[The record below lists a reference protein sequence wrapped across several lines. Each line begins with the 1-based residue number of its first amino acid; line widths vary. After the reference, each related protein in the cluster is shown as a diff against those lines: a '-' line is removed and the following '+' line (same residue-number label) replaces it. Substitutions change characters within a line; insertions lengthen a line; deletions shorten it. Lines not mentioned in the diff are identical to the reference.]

1 MTYMKPIAGHSSTKW
16 IRYYLF
22 KNGRALDKDFLN
34 LTDRDWKGRDWA
46 KVMDQTREIF
56 GNDIPVKK
64 DGTVRTYEHIIISLD
79 EKDGGV
85 DLEDFRDFVNEW
97 ASKWFDSRG
106 PEGEGIG
113 RFEVAIAYH
122 NDNKARATDGKQGI
136 LHAHLVI
143 NNTELETK
151 RRISGLLTTKVVQA
165 MRADLQT
172 MSLERGWHAFATDG
186 KSYTQSEMTAKGL
199 QVSRGKRLDR
209 AMAAL
214 DNVLANE
221 AKGAQYEDLGKAM
234 MDRMEERVSVNK
246 MIPETYDDAAPN
258 EPNDKA
264 PETQGA
270 RPSHAGDIEGFSYT
284 TMRTDDGRVLR
295 LVVPRGFG
303 DSDTMAERQIESRE
317 GWSWKDDIRDRVDI
331 AARISK
337 GPADFASKLGELGI
351 TVNYNRN
358 GDLVYHHPSDPATR
372 KVKGSTLGKRYA
384 ASSIEQTMAEKY
396 ASRRQRAQALVGR
409 ERWMNEDE
417 RAAALAI
424 AKAAAP
430 CTREGAELMSRLK
443 STIEQNDSA
452 PRDQSRRGT
461 NVEYPSSLANS
472 LGIEYPKTSSAGDG
486 RRKKMT
492 EEEILEAMADVRDE
506 KGYGGLAAN
515 NPTGTSPKS
524 NSSRQQEDAAE
535 IQKSKHH

>member
-1 MTYMKPIAGHSSTKW
+1 MTYMKILSGHSSAKW

-22 KNGRALDKDFLN
+22 KNDRAIDKDFLN

-46 KVMDQTREIF
+46 KVMDRTREIF

-64 DGTVRTYEHIIISLD
+64 DTKVRTYEHFIISLD
-79 EKDGGV
+79 EKDDGV
-85 DLEDFRDFVNEW
+85 ELDDFRDFVNEW

-106 PEGEGIG
+106 PEGQGIG

-122 NDNKARATDGKQGI
+122 DDNTAREAEGKQGI

-151 RRISGLLTTKVVQA
+151 RRISGLRTTKVVQA

-186 KSYTQSEMTAKGL
+186 KSYTQAEMDAKGL
-199 QVSRGKRLDR
+199 KVSRGKRLDR

-221 AKGAQYEDLGKAM
+221 AKGAQIEDFSEAM
-234 MDRMEERVSVNK
+234 QDQLDERHPVDK
-246 MIPETYDDAAPN
+246 LIPETFTVGAAPSSQPKVG
-258 EPNDKA
+258 EAGPTASDKV
-264 PETQGA
+264 
-270 RPSHAGDIEGFSYT
+270 SGFSYT
-284 TMRTDDGRVLR
+284 TMRTDDGRVMR
-295 LVVPRGFG
+295 LVVPHGFG
-303 DSDTMAERQIESRE
+303 DSETMAERQIETRE
-317 GWSWKDDIRDRVDI
+317 GWSWKDDIRDRVDV
-331 AARISK
+331 AMRISK

-351 TVNYNRN
+351 KVNYNRE
-358 GDLVYHHPSDPATR
+358 GDLIYHHPSDPASR
-372 KVKGSTLGKRYA
+372 KVKGSTLGKQYA
-384 ASSIEQTMAEKY
+384 ATSIEQVIAEKHT
-396 ASRRQRAQALVGR
+396 SQRQRSQSLPSR
-409 ERWMNEDE
+409 ERWMNDDE

-424 AKAAAP
+424 AKAAIP
-430 CTREGAELMSRLK
+430 CTREGAELMGRLK

-452 PRDQSRRGT
+452 ARDEIRHGMG
-461 NVEYPSSLANS
+461 VEYPSSLANS
-472 LGIEYPKTSSAGDG
+472 LGIEYPKHTTARDS

-492 EEEILEAMADVRDE
+492 EEEILEAMADIRDE
-506 KGYGGLAAN
+506 KGFGGLAAN
-515 NPTGTSPKS
+515 NPTNSTTKS
-524 NSSRQQEDAAE
+524 NSGQQQEDAAE

>member
-1 MTYMKPIAGHSSTKW
+1 MTYMKPLSGHSSVKW

-22 KNGRALDKDFLN
+22 KNDRALDKDFLN

-46 KVMDQTREIF
+46 KVMDRTREIF
-56 GNDIPVKK
+56 GNNVPVKK
-64 DGTVRTYEHIIISLD
+64 DAKVRTYEHMIISLD

-85 DLEDFRDFVNEW
+85 ELDDFRDFVNEW

-122 NDNKARATDGKQGI
+122 DDNTARAADGKRGI

-151 RRISGLLTTKVVQA
+151 RRISGLLTTKVIQA

-186 KSYTQSEMTAKGL
+186 KSYTQAEMDAKGL

-221 AKGAQYEDLGKAM
+221 AKGAQDADLGKAM
-234 MDRMEERVSVNK
+234 MERMEERYPVRK
-246 MIPETYDDAAPN
+246 MVPETYGGPSSEKAA
-258 EPNDKA
+258 A
-264 PETQGA
+264 TETETGNAQ
-270 RPSHAGDIEGFSYT
+270 PGDVPGFSYT
-284 TMRTDDGRVLR
+284 TMRTEDGKVLR

-303 DSDTMAERQIESRE
+303 DSDTMAERQIERRE
-317 GWSWKDDIRDRVDI
+317 GWSWKDDIRDRVDV
-331 AARISK
+331 AVRISK
-337 GPADFASKLGELGI
+337 GPADFAAKLAELGI

-358 GDLVYHHPSDPATR
+358 GDFVYHHPSDPETR
-372 KVKGSTLGKRYA
+372 KVKGSTLGRRYA
-384 ASSIEQTMAEKY
+384 AQSIEQSMAEKY
-396 ASRRQRAQALVGR
+396 ASRRQRAQGLVGR

-424 AKAAAP
+424 AKAAKP
-430 CTREGAELMSRLK
+430 CTREGAELMGRLK

-452 PRDQSRRGT
+452 PRDQTRRGS
-461 NVEYPSSLANS
+461 NVEYPSSLASS
-472 LGIEYPKTSSAGDG
+472 LGIEYPKASASGDG
-486 RRKKMT
+486 RRKRMT

-515 NPTGTSPKS
+515 NPTGTSPKP
-524 NSSRQQEDAAE
+524 NGSRQQEDATE

>member
-1 MTYMKPIAGHSSTKW
+1 MTYMKPLSGHSSVKW

-22 KNGRALDKDFLN
+22 KNDRALDKDFLN

-46 KVMDQTREIF
+46 KVMDRTREIF
-56 GNDIPVKK
+56 GNNVPVKK
-64 DGTVRTYEHIIISLD
+64 DTKVRTYEHMIISLD
-79 EKDGGV
+79 EKDNGV
-85 DLEDFRDFVNEW
+85 ELDDFRDFVNEW

-122 NDNKARATDGKQGI
+122 DDNKARGVQGKQGI
-136 LHAHLVI
+136 LHAHIVI

-186 KSYTQSEMTAKGL
+186 KSYTQAEMDAQGL
-199 QVSRGKRLDR
+199 KVSRGKRLDR

-221 AKGAQYEDLGKAM
+221 AKGAKVEDFGEAM
-234 MDRMEERVSVNK
+234 QQQLDERRSVEK
-246 MIPETYDDAAPN
+246 LIPETYANSLTPSRQAKDGKADPSNPN
-258 EPNDKA
+258 QV
-264 PETQGA
+264 TGL
-270 RPSHAGDIEGFSYT
+270 SYT
-284 TMRTDDGRVLR
+284 IMRTDDGRAMR

-303 DSDTMAERQIESRE
+303 DSDTMAERQIEQRE

-331 AARISK
+331 AMRISK
-337 GPADFASKLGELGI
+337 GPTDFASKLGELGI
-351 TVNYNRN
+351 QINYNRN
-358 GDLVYHHPSDPATR
+358 GDIVYHHPSDPASR
-372 KVKGSTLGKRYA
+372 KVKGSTLGKRYTA
-384 ASSIEQTMAEKY
+384 TAIEQTMAEKY
-396 ASRRQRAQALVGR
+396 VSRRQRAQGLVSR
-409 ERWMNEDE
+409 ERWMDEDE

-452 PRDQSRRGT
+452 PRDKVTSGS

-472 LGIEYPKTSSAGDG
+472 LGIEYPKASAAGGG
-486 RRKKMT
+486 RRKKLT
-492 EEEILEAMADVRDE
+492 EEETLEAMADIRDE

-515 NPTGTSPKS
+515 NPTGTSS
-524 NSSRQQEDAAE
+524 NSGNSHQQEDANE
-535 IQKSKHH
+535 IQKTKHH

>member
-1 MTYMKPIAGHSSTKW
+1 MTYMKPLSGHSSVKW

-22 KNGRALDKDFLN
+22 KNDRALDKDFLN

-46 KVMDQTREIF
+46 KVMDRTREIF
-56 GNDIPVKK
+56 GNNVPVKK
-64 DGTVRTYEHIIISLD
+64 DAKVRTYEHMIISLD

-85 DLEDFRDFVNEW
+85 ELDDFRDFVNEW

-122 NDNKARATDGKQGI
+122 DDNTARAADGKRGI

-151 RRISGLLTTKVVQA
+151 RRISGLLTTKVIQA

-186 KSYTQSEMTAKGL
+186 KSYTQAEMDAKGL

-221 AKGAQYEDLGKAM
+221 AKGAQDADLGKAM
-234 MDRMEERVSVNK
+234 MERMEERYPVRK
-246 MIPETYDDAAPN
+246 MVPETYGGPSSEKAAP
-258 EPNDKA
+258 A
-264 PETQGA
+264 ETETGNAQ
-270 RPSHAGDIEGFSYT
+270 PGDVPGFSYT
-284 TMRTDDGRVLR
+284 TMRTEDGKMLR

-303 DSDTMAERQIESRE
+303 DSDTMAERQIERRE
-317 GWSWKDDIRDRVDI
+317 GWSWKDDIRDRVDV
-331 AARISK
+331 AVRISK
-337 GPADFASKLGELGI
+337 GPADFAAKLAELGI

-358 GDLVYHHPSDPATR
+358 GDFVYHHPSDPESR
-372 KVKGSTLGKRYA
+372 KVKGSTLGRRYA
-384 ASSIEQTMAEKY
+384 AQSIEQSMAEKY
-396 ASRRQRAQALVGR
+396 ASRRQRAQGLVGR

-424 AKAAAP
+424 AKAAKP
-430 CTREGAELMSRLK
+430 CTREGAELMGRLK

-452 PRDQSRRGT
+452 PRDQTRRGS
-461 NVEYPSSLANS
+461 NVEYPSSLASS
-472 LGIEYPKTSSAGDG
+472 LGIEYPKASASGDG
-486 RRKKMT
+486 RRKRMT

-515 NPTGTSPKS
+515 NPTGTSPKP
-524 NSSRQQEDAAE
+524 NGSRQQEDATE

>member
-1 MTYMKPIAGHSSTKW
+1 MTYMKPLSGHSSVKW

-22 KNGRALDKDFLN
+22 KNDRALDKDFLN

-46 KVMDQTREIF
+46 KVMDRTREII
-56 GNDIPVKK
+56 GNNVPVKK
-64 DGTVRTYEHIIISLD
+64 DTKVRTYEHIIISLD
-79 EKDGGV
+79 EKDNGV
-85 DLEDFRDFVNEW
+85 ELDDFRDFVNEW
-97 ASKWFDSRG
+97 ASKWFDSRS

-122 NDNKARATDGKQGI
+122 DDNKARGVQGKQGI
-136 LHAHLVI
+136 LHAHIVI

-186 KSYTQSEMTAKGL
+186 KSYTQAEMDAKGL
-199 QVSRGKRLDR
+199 KVSRGKRLDR

-214 DNVLANE
+214 DNVLTNE
-221 AKGAQYEDLGKAM
+221 AKGAQAEDFGEAM
-234 MDRMEERVSVNK
+234 QNQLDERRPVEK
-246 MIPETYDDAAPN
+246 LIPETYGNGSAASPRSDVDRTDPSSTS
-258 EPNDKA
+258 EPA
-264 PETQGA
+264 
-270 RPSHAGDIEGFSYT
+270 SLSYT
-284 TMRTDDGRVLR
+284 TMRTEDGRVMR
-295 LVVPRGFG
+295 LVVPHGFG
-303 DSDTMAERQIESRE
+303 DSDTMAERQIEQRE

-331 AARISK
+331 AMRISK
-337 GPADFASKLGELGI
+337 GPADFASKLSELGI
-351 TVNYNRN
+351 QVNYNRD
-358 GDLVYHHPSDPATR
+358 GDIVFHHPSDPVSR

-384 ASSIEQTMAEKY
+384 ATAIEQTMAEKY
-396 ASRRQRAQALVGR
+396 AGRRQRTQGLIGR

-430 CTREGAELMSRLK
+430 CTREGAQLMSRLK

-452 PRDQSRRGT
+452 PRDQVSHGSSI
-461 NVEYPSSLANS
+461 EYPSSLANS
-472 LGIEYPKTSSAGDG
+472 LGIEYPKASSAGDG

-492 EEEILEAMADVRDE
+492 EEEILDAMVDIRDE

-515 NPTGTSPKS
+515 NPTGTST
-524 NSSRQQEDAAE
+524 NSASSHQQEDANE
-535 IQKSKHH
+535 IQKTKHH

>member
-1 MTYMKPIAGHSSTKW
+1 MTYMKVLSGHSSVKW

-22 KNGRALDKDFLN
+22 KNDRALDKDFLN

-46 KVMDQTREIF
+46 KVMDRTREIF
-56 GNDIPVKK
+56 GNNVPVKRGGK
-64 DGTVRTYEHIIISLD
+64 VRTYEHIIISLD
-79 EKDGGV
+79 EKDNGV
-85 DLEDFRDFVNEW
+85 ELDDFRDFVNEW

-122 NDNKARATDGKQGI
+122 DDNTARAADGKRGI

-151 RRISGLLTTKVVQA
+151 RRISGLRTTKVIQA

-186 KSYTQSEMTAKGL
+186 KSYTQAEMDAKGL

-221 AKGAQYEDLGKAM
+221 AKGAQDADLGKAM
-234 MDRMEERVSVNK
+234 MERMEERYPVRK
-246 MIPETYDDAAPN
+246 MVPETYGGPSSEKAAP
-258 EPNDKA
+258 A
-264 PETQGA
+264 ETETGSAQ
-270 RPSHAGDIEGFSYT
+270 PGDVPGFSYT
-284 TMRTDDGRVLR
+284 TMRTEDGKMLR

-303 DSDTMAERQIESRE
+303 DSDTMAERQIERRE
-317 GWSWKDDIRDRVDI
+317 GWSWKDDIRDRVDV
-331 AARISK
+331 AVRISK
-337 GPADFASKLGELGI
+337 GPADFAAKLAELGI

-358 GDLVYHHPSDPATR
+358 GDFVYHHPSDPETR
-372 KVKGSTLGKRYA
+372 KVKGSTLGRRYA
-384 ASSIEQTMAEKY
+384 AQSIEQSMAEKY
-396 ASRRQRAQALVGR
+396 ASRRQRAQGLVGR

-424 AKAAAP
+424 AKAAKP
-430 CTREGAELMSRLK
+430 CTREGAELMGRLK

-452 PRDQSRRGT
+452 PRDQTRRGS
-461 NVEYPSSLANS
+461 NVEYPSSLASS
-472 LGIEYPKTSSAGDG
+472 LGIEYPKASASGDG
-486 RRKKMT
+486 RRKRMT

-515 NPTGTSPKS
+515 NPTGTSPKP
-524 NSSRQQEDAAE
+524 NGSRQQEDATE

>member
-1 MTYMKPIAGHSSTKW
+1 MTYMKPLSGHSSVKW

-22 KNGRALDKDFLN
+22 KNDRALDKDFLN

-46 KVMDQTREIF
+46 KVMDRTREIF
-56 GNDIPVKK
+56 GNNVPVKK
-64 DGTVRTYEHIIISLD
+64 DAKVRTYEHMIISLD

-85 DLEDFRDFVNEW
+85 DLDDFRDFVNEW

-122 NDNKARATDGKQGI
+122 DDNTARAADGKRGI

-151 RRISGLLTTKVVQA
+151 RRISGLLTTKVIQA

-186 KSYTQSEMTAKGL
+186 KSYTQAEMDAKGL

-221 AKGAQYEDLGKAM
+221 AKGAQDADLGKAM
-234 MDRMEERVSVNK
+234 MERMEERYPVRK
-246 MIPETYDDAAPN
+246 MVPETYGGPSSEKAAP
-258 EPNDKA
+258 A
-264 PETQGA
+264 ETETGNAQ
-270 RPSHAGDIEGFSYT
+270 PGDVPGFSYT
-284 TMRTDDGRVLR
+284 TMRTEDGKTLR

-303 DSDTMAERQIESRE
+303 DSDTMAERQIERRE
-317 GWSWKDDIRDRVDI
+317 GWSWKDDIRDRVDV
-331 AARISK
+331 AVRISK
-337 GPADFASKLGELGI
+337 GPADFAAKLAELGI
-351 TVNYNRN
+351 RVNYNRN
-358 GDLVYHHPSDPATR
+358 GDFVYHHPSDPETR
-372 KVKGSTLGKRYA
+372 KVKGSTLGRRYA
-384 ASSIEQTMAEKY
+384 AQSIEQSMAEKY
-396 ASRRQRAQALVGR
+396 ASRRQRAQGLVGR

-424 AKAAAP
+424 AKAAKP
-430 CTREGAELMSRLK
+430 CTREGAELMGRLK

-452 PRDQSRRGT
+452 PRDQTRRGS
-461 NVEYPSSLANS
+461 NVEYPSSLASS
-472 LGIEYPKTSSAGDG
+472 LGIEYPKASASGDG
-486 RRKKMT
+486 RRKRMT

-515 NPTGTSPKS
+515 NPTGTSPKP
-524 NSSRQQEDAAE
+524 NGSRQQEDATE

>member
-1 MTYMKPIAGHSSTKW
+1 MTYMKPLSGHSSVKW

-22 KNGRALDKDFLN
+22 KNGRALDRDFLN

-46 KVMDQTREIF
+46 KVMDRTREIF
-56 GNDIPVKK
+56 GNDVPVKK
-64 DGTVRTYEHIIISLD
+64 DAKVRTYEHMIISLD

-85 DLEDFRDFVNEW
+85 ELDDFREFVNEW

-122 NDNKARATDGKQGI
+122 DDNTARAADGKRGI

-151 RRISGLLTTKVVQA
+151 RRISGLLTTKVIQA

-186 KSYTQSEMTAKGL
+186 KSYTQAEMDARGL
-199 QVSRGKRLDR
+199 KVSRGKRLDR

-221 AKGAQYEDLGKAM
+221 AKGAQDVDLGKAM
-234 MDRMEERVSVNK
+234 MERMEERYPVRK
-246 MIPETYDDAAPN
+246 MVPETYGGASPDEANPA
-258 EPNDKA
+258 
-264 PETQGA
+264 ETKTGNT
-270 RPSHAGDIEGFSYT
+270 RPGDVPGFSYT
-284 TMRTDDGRVLR
+284 TMRTEDGKVLR

-303 DSDTMAERQIESRE
+303 DSDTMAERQIERRE
-317 GWSWKDDIRDRVDI
+317 GWSWKDDIRDRVDV
-331 AARISK
+331 AVRISE
-337 GPADFASKLGELGI
+337 GSADFAAKLAELGI
-351 TVNYNRN
+351 RVNYNRD
-358 GDLVYHHPSDPATR
+358 GDLVYRHPSDPASR
-372 KVKGSTLGKRYA
+372 KVKGATLGRRYA
-384 ASSIEQTMAEKY
+384 AESIEQAMAEKY
-396 ASRRQRAQALVGR
+396 AGRRQRSQGIAGR
-409 ERWMNEDE
+409 ERWMDEDE

-424 AKAAAP
+424 AKAAVP
-430 CTREGAELMSRLK
+430 CTREGAELMGRLK
-443 STIEQNDSA
+443 STIELNDSVS
-452 PRDQSRRGT
+452 RDRVAGGSG
-461 NVEYPSSLANS
+461 VEYPSSLANS
-472 LGIEYPKTSSAGDG
+472 LGIEYPRASSAGDG
-486 RRKKMT
+486 RRKRLT

-506 KGYGGLAAN
+506 MGHGGLAAN

-524 NSSRQQEDAAE
+524 GNSGHQEDAAE

>member
-1 MTYMKPIAGHSSTKW
+1 MTYMKPLSGHSSVKW

-22 KNGRALDKDFLN
+22 KNDRALDKDFLN

-46 KVMDQTREIF
+46 KVMDHTREIF
-56 GNDIPVKK
+56 GNNVPVKK
-64 DGTVRTYEHIIISLD
+64 DAKVRTYEHMIISLD

-85 DLEDFRDFVNEW
+85 ELDDFRDFVNEW

-122 NDNKARATDGKQGI
+122 DDNTARAADGKQGI
-136 LHAHLVI
+136 LHAHIVI

-186 KSYTQSEMTAKGL
+186 KSYTQAEMDAKGL

-221 AKGAQYEDLGKAM
+221 AKGAQDADLGKAM
-234 MDRMEERVSVNK
+234 MERMEERYPVRK
-246 MIPETYDDAAPN
+246 MVPETYGGPSSEKAAPA
-258 EPNDKA
+258 EA
-264 PETQGA
+264 ETGNAQLA
-270 RPSHAGDIEGFSYT
+270 DIPGFSYT
-284 TMRTDDGRVLR
+284 TMRTEDGKMLR

-303 DSDTMAERQIESRE
+303 DSDTMAERQIERRE
-317 GWSWKDDIRDRVDI
+317 GWSWKDDIRDRVDV
-331 AARISK
+331 AVRISK
-337 GPADFASKLGELGI
+337 GPADFAAKLAELGI

-358 GDLVYHHPSDPATR
+358 GDFVYHHPSDPETR
-372 KVKGSTLGKRYA
+372 KVKGSTLGRRYA
-384 ASSIEQTMAEKY
+384 AQSIEQSMAEKY
-396 ASRRQRAQALVGR
+396 ASRRQRAQGLVGR

-424 AKAAAP
+424 AKAAKP
-430 CTREGAELMSRLK
+430 CTREGAELMGRLK

-452 PRDQSRRGT
+452 PRDQTRRGS
-461 NVEYPSSLANS
+461 NVEYPSSLASS
-472 LGIEYPKTSSAGDG
+472 LGIEYPKASASGDG
-486 RRKKMT
+486 RRKRMT

-515 NPTGTSPKS
+515 NPTGTSPKP
-524 NSSRQQEDAAE
+524 NGSRQQEDATE

>member
-1 MTYMKPIAGHSSTKW
+1 MTYMKPLSGHSSVKW

-22 KNGRALDKDFLN
+22 KNDRALDKDFLN

-46 KVMDQTREIF
+46 KVMDRTREIF
-56 GNDIPVKK
+56 GNNVPVKK
-64 DGTVRTYEHIIISLD
+64 DAKVRTYEHMIISLD

-85 DLEDFRDFVNEW
+85 ELDDFRDFVNEW

-122 NDNKARATDGKQGI
+122 DDNTARAADGKRGI

-151 RRISGLLTTKVVQA
+151 RRISGLLTTKVIQA

-186 KSYTQSEMTAKGL
+186 KSYTQPEMDAKGL

-221 AKGAQYEDLGKAM
+221 AKGAQDADLGKAM
-234 MDRMEERVSVNK
+234 MERMEERYPVRK
-246 MIPETYDDAAPN
+246 MVPETYGGSSSDKAAPA
-258 EPNDKA
+258 EI
-264 PETQGA
+264 ETGNAQ
-270 RPSHAGDIEGFSYT
+270 PGDVPGFSYT
-284 TMRTDDGRVLR
+284 TMRTEDGKVLR

-303 DSDTMAERQIESRE
+303 DSDTMAERQIERRE
-317 GWSWKDDIRDRVDI
+317 GWSWKDDIRDRVDV
-331 AARISK
+331 AVRISK
-337 GPADFASKLGELGI
+337 GPTDFAAKLAELGI

-358 GDLVYHHPSDPATR
+358 GDFVYHHPSDPETR
-372 KVKGSTLGKRYA
+372 KVKGSTLGRRYA
-384 ASSIEQTMAEKY
+384 AQSIEQSMAEKY
-396 ASRRQRAQALVGR
+396 ASRRQRAQGLVGR

-424 AKAAAP
+424 AKAAKP
-430 CTREGAELMSRLK
+430 CTREGAELMGRLK

-452 PRDQSRRGT
+452 PRDQTRRGS
-461 NVEYPSSLANS
+461 NVEYPSSLASS
-472 LGIEYPKTSSAGDG
+472 LGIEYPKASVSGDG
-486 RRKKMT
+486 RRKRMT

-515 NPTGTSPKS
+515 NPTGTSPKP
-524 NSSRQQEDAAE
+524 NGSRQQEDATE

>member
-1 MTYMKPIAGHSSTKW
+1 MTYMKILSGHSSAKW

-46 KVMDQTREIF
+46 KVMDRTREIF
-56 GNDIPVKK
+56 GNNVPVKK
-64 DGTVRTYEHIIISLD
+64 DTKVRTYEHFIISLD
-79 EKDGGV
+79 EKDDGV
-85 DLEDFRDFVNEW
+85 ELDDFRDFVNDW

-106 PEGEGIG
+106 PEGQGIG

-122 NDNKARATDGKQGI
+122 DDNAAREAEGKQGI

-151 RRISGLLTTKVVQA
+151 RRISGLRTTKVVQA

-186 KSYTQSEMTAKGL
+186 QSYTQAEMDAKGL
-199 QVSRGKRLDR
+199 KVSRGKRLDR

-221 AKGAQYEDLGKAM
+221 AKGAQIEDFSEAM
-234 MDRMEERVSVNK
+234 QDQLDERHPVDK
-246 MIPETYDDAAPN
+246 LIPETFTVGAAPSSQPKVG
-258 EPNDKA
+258 EADPTASDKV
-264 PETQGA
+264 
-270 RPSHAGDIEGFSYT
+270 SGFSYT
-284 TMRTDDGRVLR
+284 TMRTDDGRVMR
-295 LVVPRGFG
+295 LIVPHGFG
-303 DSDTMAERQIESRE
+303 DSETMAERQIETRE
-317 GWSWKDDIRDRVDI
+317 GWSWKDDIRDRVDV
-331 AARISK
+331 AMRISK

-351 TVNYNRN
+351 KVNYNHE
-358 GDLVYHHPSDPATR
+358 GDLIYHHPSDPASR
-372 KVKGSTLGKRYA
+372 KVKGSTLGKQYA
-384 ASSIEQTMAEKY
+384 ATSIEQVIAEKHT
-396 ASRRQRAQALVGR
+396 SQRQRSQSLPSR
-409 ERWMNEDE
+409 ERWMNDDE

-424 AKAAAP
+424 AKAAIP
-430 CTREGAELMSRLK
+430 CTREGAELMGRLK

-452 PRDQSRRGT
+452 ARDEIRHGMG
-461 NVEYPSSLANS
+461 VEYPSSLANS
-472 LGIEYPKTSSAGDG
+472 LGIEYPKPSTAGDS

-492 EEEILEAMADVRDE
+492 EEEILEAMADIRDE
-506 KGYGGLAAN
+506 KGFGGLAAN
-515 NPTGTSPKS
+515 NPTNSTTKS
-524 NSSRQQEDAAE
+524 NSGQQQEDAAE

>member
-1 MTYMKPIAGHSSTKW
+1 MTYMKPLSGHSSVKW

-22 KNGRALDKDFLN
+22 KNDRALDKDFLN

-46 KVMDQTREIF
+46 KVMDHTREIF
-56 GNDIPVKK
+56 GNNVPVKK
-64 DGTVRTYEHIIISLD
+64 DAKVRTYEHMIISLD

-85 DLEDFRDFVNEW
+85 ELDDFRDFVNEW

-122 NDNKARATDGKQGI
+122 DDNTARAADGKRGI

-151 RRISGLLTTKVVQA
+151 RRISGLLTTKVIQA

-186 KSYTQSEMTAKGL
+186 KSYTQAEMDAKGL

-221 AKGAQYEDLGKAM
+221 AKGAQDADLGKAM
-234 MDRMEERVSVNK
+234 MERMEERYPVRK
-246 MIPETYDDAAPN
+246 MVPETYGGPSSEKAAP
-258 EPNDKA
+258 A
-264 PETQGA
+264 ETETGNAQ
-270 RPSHAGDIEGFSYT
+270 PGDVPGFSYT
-284 TMRTDDGRVLR
+284 TMRTEDGKTLR

-303 DSDTMAERQIESRE
+303 DSDTMAERQIERRE
-317 GWSWKDDIRDRVDI
+317 GWSWKDDIRDRVDV
-331 AARISK
+331 AVRISK
-337 GPADFASKLGELGI
+337 GPADFAAKLAELGI
-351 TVNYNRN
+351 RVNYNRN
-358 GDLVYHHPSDPATR
+358 GDFVYHHPSDPETR
-372 KVKGSTLGKRYA
+372 KVKGSTLGRRYA
-384 ASSIEQTMAEKY
+384 AQSIEQSMAEKY
-396 ASRRQRAQALVGR
+396 ASRRQRAQGLVGR

-424 AKAAAP
+424 AKAAKP
-430 CTREGAELMSRLK
+430 CTREGAELMGRLK

-452 PRDQSRRGT
+452 PRDQTRRGS
-461 NVEYPSSLANS
+461 NVEYPSSLASS
-472 LGIEYPKTSSAGDG
+472 LGIEYPKASASGDG
-486 RRKKMT
+486 RRKRMT

-515 NPTGTSPKS
+515 NPTGTSPKP
-524 NSSRQQEDAAE
+524 NGSRQQEDATE

>member
-1 MTYMKPIAGHSSTKW
+1 MTYMKPISGHSSAKW

-46 KVMDQTREIF
+46 KVMDRTREIF

-64 DGTVRTYEHIIISLD
+64 DGKVRTYEHIIISLD
-79 EKDGGV
+79 EMDNGV
-85 DLEDFRDFVNEW
+85 ELEDFRDFVNEW

-122 NDNKARATDGKQGI
+122 DDNTAREAAGKQGI

-143 NNTELETK
+143 NNTDLETK

-186 KSYTQSEMTAKGL
+186 KSYTQSEMDAKGL

-234 MDRMEERVSVNK
+234 MDRMEERHPVEK
-246 MIPETYDDAAPN
+246 IIPDTFDASAFKRPP
-258 EPNDKA
+258 EPASEKERSAAD
-264 PETQGA
+264 G
-270 RPSHAGDIEGFSYT
+270 IEGFSYT
-284 TMRTDDGRVLR
+284 TMRTEDGRVLR

-303 DSDTMAERQIESRE
+303 DSDTMAERQIENRE
-317 GWSWKDDIRDRVDI
+317 GWSWKDDIRDRVDV
-331 AARISK
+331 AVRISK
-337 GPADFASKLGELGI
+337 GPADFAAKLGELGI
-351 TVNYNRN
+351 TLNYNQN
-358 GDLVYHHPSDPATR
+358 GEIVYHHPSDPTAR
-372 KVKGSTLGKRYA
+372 KVKGSTLGKQYA
-384 ASSIEQTMAEKY
+384 ATSIEQAIAEKHT
-396 ASRRQRAQALVGR
+396 SQRQRVQSLPSR
-409 ERWMNEDE
+409 ERWMNDDE

-424 AKAAAP
+424 AKAAIP
-430 CTREGAELMSRLK
+430 CTREGAELMGRLK

-452 PRDQSRRGT
+452 SRDEIRHGMGA
-461 NVEYPSSLANS
+461 EYPSSLANS
-472 LGIEYPKTSSAGDG
+472 LGIEYPKPSTAGDG

-492 EEEILEAMADVRDE
+492 EEEILEAMADIRDE
-506 KGYGGLAAN
+506 KGFGGLAAN
-515 NPTGTSPKS
+515 NPTKSSPKTGS
-524 NSSRQQEDAAE
+524 GNQQEDAAE

>member
-1 MTYMKPIAGHSSTKW
+1 MTYMKPISGHSSAKW

-46 KVMDQTREIF
+46 KVMDRTREIF

-64 DGTVRTYEHIIISLD
+64 DGKVRTYEHIIISLD
-79 EKDGGV
+79 EMDNGV
-85 DLEDFRDFVNEW
+85 ELEDFRDFVNEW

-122 NDNKARATDGKQGI
+122 DDNTAREAAGKQGI

-143 NNTELETK
+143 NNTDLETK

-186 KSYTQSEMTAKGL
+186 KSYTQSEMDAKGL

-234 MDRMEERVSVNK
+234 MDRMEERHPVEK
-246 MIPETYDDAAPN
+246 IIPDTFDASAFKRPP
-258 EPNDKA
+258 EPASEKERSAAD
-264 PETQGA
+264 G
-270 RPSHAGDIEGFSYT
+270 IEGFSYT
-284 TMRTDDGRVLR
+284 TMRTEDGRVLR

-303 DSDTMAERQIESRE
+303 DSDTMAERQIENRE

-331 AARISK
+331 AVRISK
-337 GPADFASKLGELGI
+337 GPADFAAKLGELGI
-351 TVNYNRN
+351 TLNYNQN
-358 GDLVYHHPSDPATR
+358 GEIVYHHPSDPTAR
-372 KVKGSTLGKRYA
+372 KVKGSTLGKQYA
-384 ASSIEQTMAEKY
+384 ATSIEQAIAEKHT
-396 ASRRQRAQALVGR
+396 SQRQRVQSLPSR
-409 ERWMNEDE
+409 ERWMNDDE

-424 AKAAAP
+424 AKAAIP
-430 CTREGAELMSRLK
+430 CTREGAELMGRLK

-452 PRDQSRRGT
+452 SRDEIRHGMGA
-461 NVEYPSSLANS
+461 EYPSSLANS
-472 LGIEYPKTSSAGDG
+472 LGIEYPKPSTAGDG

-492 EEEILEAMADVRDE
+492 EEEILEAMADIRDE
-506 KGYGGLAAN
+506 KGFGGLAAN
-515 NPTGTSPKS
+515 NPTKSSPKTGS
-524 NSSRQQEDAAE
+524 GNQQEDAAE